1 MAAIDILYFAQVRE
15 RIGRDG
21 ETIEVPA
28 GIVDVAGLVG
38 WLAARGG
45 GYGAALGDLS
55 VLRFALDQEFVAADA
70 GIEGARELAIF
81 PPVTGG

>member
-1 MAAIDILYFAQVRE
+1 MRVLYFAWVRE
-15 RIGRDG
+15 AVGCDE
-21 ETIEVPA
+21 ETIAPPA

-45 GYGAALGDLS
+45 GYADALGDRS
-55 VLRFALDQEFVAADA
+55 RLRYAIDEAFVGADTVIA
-70 GIEGARELAIF
+70 DARELAIF

>member
-1 MAAIDILYFAQVRE
+1 MRVLYFAWVRE
-15 RIGRDG
+15 RIGRDE
-21 ETIEVPA
+21 ETVEPPA

-45 GYGAALGDLS
+45 GYGEALGDLS
-55 VLRFALDQEFVAADA
+55 RLRYAVDEAFVGADTDISRA
-70 GIEGARELAIF
+70 IEVAIF